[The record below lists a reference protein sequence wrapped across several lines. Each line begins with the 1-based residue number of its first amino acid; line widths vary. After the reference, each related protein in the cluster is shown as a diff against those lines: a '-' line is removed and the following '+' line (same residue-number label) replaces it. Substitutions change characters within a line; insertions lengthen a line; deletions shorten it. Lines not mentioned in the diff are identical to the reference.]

1 MVVRCVKTSIDT
13 DNSNVI
19 NSDMR
24 EYLKIGNEYIVYGIR
39 TSNESSYFMIFD
51 DGHLVEVP
59 SSMFEVIEG
68 KVSPLWVV
76 WDDGLNNITL
86 WPELFYKDDFFENFS
101 EWEDRERKEFEK
113 LKQYFEEC
121 KEPRNSRAF
130 FVR

>member
-1 MVVRCVKTSIDT
+1 
-13 DNSNVI
+13 
-19 NSDMR
+19 
-24 EYLKIGNEYIVYGIR
+24 
-39 TSNESSYFMIFD
+39 MIFD

-68 KVSPLWVV
+68 KVSPFWVV

-121 KEPRNSRAF
+121 KEASQ
-130 FVR
+130 